1 MASNGKQGKRVLAK
15 KVTSFNMYLDQANQ
29 IHAIME
35 ATGIDKDAQVL
46 RELLDEALASRR
58 RKIAQQ
64 LTLPEAAPTPQYLQ
78 TLETIQT
85 LLLKLI
91 EQGEKAR
98 GVRGICLEL
107 LQETLAEARAGR
119 KRPTVIGVESFAAH
133 NGEEIQKLDADIEH
147 ARFYAYGLAVEIAK
161 RQNATEEDCQQPID

>member
-1 MASNGKQGKRVLAK
+1 MASNGKQRKRVLAK

-29 IHAIME
+29 IQAIMD
-35 ATGIDKDAQVL
+35 ATGIAKDAPVL
-46 RELLDEALASRR
+46 RELLDEALAGRR

-64 LTLPEAAPTPQYLQ
+64 LTLPETPPTPEYIE

-98 GVRGICLEL
+98 VVRGICLEL

-119 KRPTVIGVESFAAH
+119 TCLH
-133 NGEEIQKLDADIEH
+133 NRLEWNDQNGFDDDIDR
-147 ARFYAYGLAVEIAK
+147 ARHYAYGLAAGIAK
-161 RQNATEEDCQQPID
+161 QTTP

>member
-1 MASNGKQGKRVLAK
+1 MRNGKRVLSK
-15 KVTSFNMYLDQANQ
+15 KVTSFNLYVDQANQ
-29 IHAIME
+29 IEAIME

-46 RELLDEALASRR
+46 RELLDEALAGRR

-64 LTLPEAAPTPQYLQ
+64 LTLPETPTPQADNTE
-78 TLETIQT
+78 TLDTIQT

-107 LQETLAEARAGR
+107 LQEALAEAHAGR
-119 KRPTVIGVESFAAH
+119 ELVVASRSHNLGMSVQQAATT
-133 NGEEIQKLDADIEH
+133 IEA
-147 ARFYAYGLAVEIAK
+147 ARQYAYRIAHEISTRAVAIGSNGGERA
-161 RQNATEEDCQQPID
+161 ND